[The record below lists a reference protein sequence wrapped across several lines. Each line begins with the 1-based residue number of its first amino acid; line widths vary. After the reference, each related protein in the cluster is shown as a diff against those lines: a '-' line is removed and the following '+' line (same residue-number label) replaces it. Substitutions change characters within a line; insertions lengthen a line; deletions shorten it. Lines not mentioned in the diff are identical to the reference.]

1 MGKGA
6 SVKLPHQL
14 RERGLAGGPPGCPHS
29 GRGAAYRGCGRG
41 GGRWAGSVPH
51 PGRLR
56 GCPPTPAAVPGFP
69 PGPRSSCPGS
79 ATTGG
84 RGGSRA
90 CAGLRG
96 ASAAFRRAA
105 ASSPGGSR
113 GSGAGGPARAALSLS
128 RPRRSRGCCSGL
140 RLHCRPRLLPDRRS
154 ASPGSPRPR
163 PPPPPR
169 VKEAPGR
176 GSCGCPPALP
186 GGGEELPA
194 RRDRPRPS
202 PPPGLGSARRWP
214 CALAPSSRV
223 FSGGQRLRGH
233 PCESRS
239 SPRHGGLANGRP
251 GSGSPPWGT
260 RAARSGHAVVMPCFS
275 PGCSESTPTP
285 KQCSSPSVVIFPQAL
300 CVSITYC
307 RDITRS

>member
-1 MGKGA
+1 MA
-6 SVKLPHQL
+6 ESL
-14 RERGLAGGPPGCPHS
+14 
-29 GRGAAYRGCGRG
+29 
-41 GGRWAGSVPH
+41 PH

-69 PGPRSSCPGS
+69 PGPSSSCPGS

-105 ASSPGGSR
+105 ASSRRGSP
-113 GSGAGGPARAALSLS
+113 GSGAGGPARAALTLS

-140 RLHCRPRLLPDRRS
+140 RLHCRPRLLPGRRS

-176 GSCGCPPALP
+176 GSRSPLCPPAGTGRGHPWHP
-186 GGGEELPA
+186 GSILAEVAVGPL
-194 RRDRPRPS
+194 
-202 PPPGLGSARRWP
+202 PPGRCQQPLFA
-214 CALAPSSRV
+214 AL
-223 FSGGQRLRGH
+223 SGGQRLRGH
-233 PCESRS
+233 P
-239 SPRHGGLANGRP
+239 
-251 GSGSPPWGT
+251 
-260 RAARSGHAVVMPCFS
+260 
-275 PGCSESTPTP
+275 
-285 KQCSSPSVVIFPQAL
+285 
-300 CVSITYC
+300 
-307 RDITRS
+307 